1 MGKVFRGT
9 CLDVFN
15 LPYHFIA
22 EGEPTST
29 VLDGCAMVQVGNTLV
44 PDEGFVATRAEA
56 KEQIALALV
65 RYVGRLQAE
74 IDKLREQILHEAL
87 TTQEHAA

>member
-1 MGKVFRGT
+1 MSKVFRGT

-87 TTQEHAA
+87 TAQEHAA